1 MCRFLDEKERWGR
14 FVYPKINLPDVLM
27 KQVKKAS
34 GKSVVFST
42 ATDAYQ
48 PLEAKFGVTRA
59 CLELLAKVD
68 CRVEILTKSALV
80 VRDVDLITKFD
91 ESTVGFSMSYHDE
104 RLRAAFE
111 DDSAPIRARV
121 DALRMF
127 KQKGVATWIFMSP
140 ILPLVT
146 NIDRIIEIAATIGCG
161 LSMDFLNPY
170 PRVLKSL
177 AISYRKLG
185 LNFDDAMR
193 LLSNADFRKA
203 QKLRAIEKANR
214 IGVQLTCY

>member
-27 KQVKKAS
+27 GQVKKAN

-59 CLELLAKVD
+59 CLELLSKVN
-68 CRVEILTKSALV
+68 CRIDILTKSTLV
-80 VRDVDLITKFD
+80 ARDIDLIAKFD
-91 ESTVGFSMSYHDE
+91 RPSIGFSMSYHDE

-121 DALRMF
+121 DTLKMF
-127 KQKGVATWIFMSP
+127 RQKGVATWIFMSP

-146 NIDRIIEIAATIGCG
+146 NIDRIIEIAAATGCD
-161 LSMDFLNPY
+161 LSMDFLTPY
-170 PRVLKSL
+170 PRILRSL

-185 LNFDDAMR
+185 LNFDDAMC
-193 LLSNADFRKA
+193 LLASSEFRKA
-203 QKLRAIEKANR
+203 QKLRAIEKASR
-214 IGVQLTCY
+214 LGVLLTCY